1 MQPGLRGVRGSSG
14 GTLLL
19 APGESCARPPVQM
32 LEHRRHPPESIE
44 LPVSEILQHRDRK
57 QHEDVAR
64 PLVKTKRDLLEQ
76 QRAGREQ
83 YAEARGQ
90 QHEGDEDRK
99 RNDAESEAYDDEEIT
114 TGLDQRPEPLEEHRE
129 GGSEPARRDS
139 LLVVVVDEMH
149 ASTS

>member
-1 MQPGLRGVRGSSG
+1 MQPGLGRVRGSSG
-14 GTLLL
+14 GTLPL
-19 APGESCARPPVQM
+19 APGEPCARAPVQM

-44 LPVSEILQHRDRK
+44 LPVSEVLQHRDRE

-90 QHEGDEDRK
+90 QHEGDED
-99 RNDAESEAYDDEEIT
+99 ESETMPRAKPMMT
-114 TGLDQRPEPLEEHRE
+114 KR
-129 GGSEPARRDS
+129 
-139 LLVVVVDEMH
+139 
-149 ASTS
+149 

>member
-1 MQPGLRGVRGSSG
+1 MQPGLGRVRGSSG
-14 GTLLL
+14 GTLPL
-19 APGESCARPPVQM
+19 APGESYARAPVQM

-44 LPVSEILQHRDRK
+44 LPVSEILQHRDRE

-90 QHEGDEDRK
+90 QHEGDEDRE

-114 TGLDQRPEPLEEHRE
+114 AGLDHRPEPLEEHRE
-129 GGSEPARRDS
+129 GVSEPPREGS
-139 LLVVVVDEMH
+139 LPVEDQTAIH
-149 ASTS
+149 R